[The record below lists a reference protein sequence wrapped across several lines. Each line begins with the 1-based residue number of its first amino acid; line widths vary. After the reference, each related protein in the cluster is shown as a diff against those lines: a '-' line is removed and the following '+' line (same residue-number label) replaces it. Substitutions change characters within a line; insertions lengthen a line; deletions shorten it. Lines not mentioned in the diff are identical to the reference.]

1 MNKAFPV
8 SRAPRRQHP
17 WRRLAASAP
26 RSQPRRESRAP
37 GGKPCH
43 RCSQPNCPSRARSAT
58 IAESISDDRDSRLL
72 RALLIILLVMLILLQ
87 VKLWREY
94 AEVRDLRGL
103 VEQQVEANEALRAR
117 NEALAAEVEDLR
129 EGLDAIEERARAE
142 LGLIREGEEFYQVIE
157 PEDLPDE

>member
-1 MNKAFPV
+1 M
-8 SRAPRRQHP
+8 
-17 WRRLAASAP
+17 
-26 RSQPRRESRAP
+26 
-37 GGKPCH
+37 
-43 RCSQPNCPSRARSAT
+43 
-58 IAESISDDRDSRLL
+58 